1 MSGIP
6 TIIQNFSQI
15 GLRVSF
21 LCMRDFVPLGQ
32 SDSAFFLGEGLLEK
46 GYCRDVH
53 ADFDAKYAKRRGSV
67 QGSAFWGSQK
77 PLSKI

>member
-1 MSGIP
+1 
-6 TIIQNFSQI
+6 
-15 GLRVSF
+15 
-21 LCMRDFVPLGQ
+21 MRDFVPLGQ